1 MLARRKAHLD
11 LITGK
16 SEYSKEIHSLVSDN
30 TQENAVEYVMSIH
43 VLENFNFPRESS
55 DKILAVMLK
64 PDLVALNDN
73 PDFTINNESI
83 FSAKEKANMLDLLT
97 IDSEE
102 IVSVNK
108 TSKLEKIYLE
118 LDATLSQTLRRR

>member
-1 MLARRKAHLD
+1 MD
-11 LITGK
+11 ET
-16 SEYSKEIHSLVSDN
+16 
-30 TQENAVEYVMSIH
+30 TQKNAVEYVMSIH
-43 VLENFNFPRESS
+43 ILENFNFPRESS
-55 DKILAVMLK
+55 DKILAIMLK